1 MITLPAGTYYIGDPC
16 YVFNRDQWDALGDQ
30 TGWFEETP
38 VAAIHEY
45 RMVAFGTAY
54 GDGAYQDNLG
64 REYPVDSGLIGI
76 VPIEVV
82 DPTKF
87 RDNPFGHVVRFD
99 EPFTCEAIGGQLRFG
114 DVVIE
119 TDPEDEDEDE

>member
-16 YVFNRDQWDALGDQ
+16 YVFNREQWDTLGEQ

-38 VAAIHEY
+38 VAAIYEY

-54 GDGAYQDNLG
+54 GDGTYQDNFG
-64 REYPVDSGLIGI
+64 HEYPVDSGLIGI

-82 DPTKF
+82 DPTKIC
-87 RDNPFGHVVRFD
+87 GQVVRFE
-99 EPFTCEAIGGQLRFG
+99 EPFTCEDIGDRLRFG
-114 DVVIE
+114 HIVIE
-119 TDPEDEDEDE
+119 TEDDEEEDE